1 MAASVV
7 STVADSPVV
16 KAAMAVGSGGQL
28 VGGILENLIKMISD
42 IYCTY
47 MACMGVCICILY
59 MHVNV
64 HSVIICAHCM
74 RIC

>member
-16 KAAMAVGSGGQL
+16 KAAGRPGGQL
-28 VGGILENLIKMISD
+28 VGGDWKFGKSISD
-42 IYCTY
+42 IYLLY
-47 MACMGVCICILY
+47 IYGMHRRLHLY

-64 HSVIICAHCM
+64 HAAIICAHCIM
-74 RIC
+74 IC